1 MVGPDIDPALTAHA
15 SGIVAMRRCRMRW
28 TRDSSG
34 MVQIVLIA
42 VGAGL
47 ASALLFAS
55 LLSGSLL
62 AILLCCLAPLPV
74 LIAAIGWTHWAGLVA
89 ATIGAA
95 SLAPFVDV
103 WSFVIFLV
111 GIGLPAWWLG
121 YLTLLARER
130 GDAALDWYPLGMLV
144 LWAALLGALA
154 TYAWMISL
162 GTDGTGF
169 RAALRALLE
178 EAIRLQAHAPATTPL
193 EVTGI
198 SDTDRLL
205 DVLVLVLPPAGSVLM
220 TLTYLVN
227 LWLAGRVV
235 RVSGHL
241 RRPWPDLSTTALPP
255 FASALLAAVF
265 ALSFLAGLPGIMAM
279 VLTASL
285 LMAFGIVGFAVLHVI
300 TRNIG
305 ARGVLLGATYL
316 AVVILHWPV
325 IMLMALGLVDAVFDL
340 RGRLSGRRGPPTTSP

>member
-1 MVGPDIDPALTAHA
+1 
-15 SGIVAMRRCRMRW
+15 
-28 TRDSSG
+28 

-42 VGAGL
+42 VGAGV

-62 AILLCCLAPLPV
+62 AILLCCLAPLPIM
-74 LIAAIGWTHWAGLVA
+74 IAAIGWTHWAGLAA

-95 SLAPFVDV
+95 GLAPFVDV
-103 WSFVIFLV
+103 WSFVIFLL

-130 GDAALDWYPLGMLV
+130 GDGSLVWYPVGMLV
-144 LWAALLGALA
+144 LWAALLGALT

-162 GTDGTGF
+162 GTDATEF
-169 RAALRALLE
+169 RAALRAMLE
-178 EAIRLQAHAPATTPL
+178 EAIRLQSHTPADATL
-193 EVTGI
+193 DVAGI
-198 SDTDRLL
+198 GDADRLL
-205 DVLVLVLPPAGSVLM
+205 DLLVLALPPAGSVLM
-220 TLTYLVN
+220 SITYLVN

-241 RRPWPDLSTTALPP
+241 RRPWPELSATALPV
-255 FASALLAAVF
+255 FTSGLLALVF
-265 ALSFLAGLPGIMAM
+265 ALSFLAGLLGIMAM

-285 LMAFGIVGFAVLHVI
+285 LMAYGIVGFAVLHVI
-300 TRNIG
+300 TRNLG

-316 AVVILHWPV
+316 AVLILHWPV
-325 IMLMALGLVDAVFDL
+325 IVLMALGLVDAVFDL
-340 RGRLSGRRGPPTTSP
+340 RGRLGGGRGPPTTSPR

>member
-1 MVGPDIDPALTAHA
+1 
-15 SGIVAMRRCRMRW
+15 
-28 TRDSSG
+28 
-34 MVQIVLIA
+34 MVQIVFIA

-103 WSFVIFLV
+103 RSFVIFLLGV
-111 GIGLPAWWLG
+111 GLPAWWLG
-121 YLTLLARER
+121 YLTLLARVDGE
-130 GDAALDWYPLGMLV
+130 ATLDWYPVGLLV

-162 GTDGTGF
+162 GTEGTGF
-169 RAALRALLE
+169 RAGLRAMLE
-178 EAIRLQAHAPATTPL
+178 EAIRLQTHSPANTPL
-193 EVTGI
+193 EVAGI
-198 SDTDRLL
+198 RSTERLL
-205 DVLVLVLPPAGSVLM
+205 DVMVLVLPPAGSVVA
-220 TLTYLVN
+220 TLAYLVN

-235 RVSGHL
+235 SVSGHL
-241 RRPWPDLSTTALPP
+241 RRPWPDLGATTLPT
-255 FASALLAAVF
+255 FASALLAAAF
-265 ALSFLAGLPGIMAM
+265 ALSFLAGLLGIMAT
-279 VLTASL
+279 VLAASL

-300 TRNIG
+300 TRNIA

-340 RGRLSGRRGPPTTSP
+340 RGRLNRGRGPPPTRP

>member
-1 MVGPDIDPALTAHA
+1 
-15 SGIVAMRRCRMRW
+15 MRW
-28 TRDSSG
+28 TRDSSD

-42 VGAGL
+42 LGAGL

-103 WSFVIFLV
+103 WSFVIFLLGV
-111 GIGLPAWWLG
+111 GFPAWWLG
-121 YLTLLARER
+121 YLTLLARVD
-130 GDAALDWYPLGMLV
+130 GDARLDWYPVGMLV

-162 GTDGTGF
+162 GTDATGF
-169 RAALRALLE
+169 RTALRAMLE
-178 EAIRLQAHAPATTPL
+178 EAIRLQTHSPADTPL
-193 EVTGI
+193 EVAGI
-198 SDTDRLL
+198 RSTDRLL
-205 DVLVLVLPPAGSVLM
+205 DVMVLVLPPAGSVLM

-241 RRPWPDLSTTALPP
+241 RRPWPELSSTALPT
-255 FASALLAAVF
+255 FASALLAAAF
-265 ALSFLAGLPGIMAM
+265 AMSFLAGLLGIMAT
-279 VLTASL
+279 VLAASV

-300 TRNIG
+300 TRNIA

-325 IMLMALGLVDAVFDL
+325 IMLMALGLIDAVFDL
-340 RGRLSGRRGPPTTSP
+340 RGRLNRGRAPPPTSP

>member
-1 MVGPDIDPALTAHA
+1 
-15 SGIVAMRRCRMRW
+15 
-28 TRDSSG
+28 

-42 VGAGL
+42 VGAGA

-62 AILLCCLAPLPV
+62 AILLCCLAPLPI

-89 ATIGAA
+89 VAIGAA

-103 WSFVIFLV
+103 WSFAIFLL

-121 YLTLLARER
+121 YLTLLAREH
-130 GDAALDWYPLGMLV
+130 GDATLDWYPTGMLM
-144 LWAALLGALA
+144 LWAALLGTLA
-154 TYAWMISL
+154 TYVWMISL
-162 GTDGTGF
+162 DTDGTGF
-169 RAALRALLE
+169 RAALRTMLE
-178 EAIRLQAHAPATTPL
+178 EAIRLQTHTPANASL
-193 EVTGI
+193 ETVGI
-198 SDTDRLL
+198 GDPDWLL
-205 DVLVLVLPPAGSVLM
+205 DVWVLVLPPAGSA
-220 TLTYLVN
+220 LTTIVYLVN

-241 RRPWPDLSTTALPP
+241 RRPWPDLRATALPA

-265 ALSFLAGLPGIMAM
+265 ALSFLQGLPGIMAM

-285 LMAFGIVGFAVLHVI
+285 LMAYGLVGLAVLHAI
-300 TRNIG
+300 TRSIR

-316 AVVILHWPV
+316 AVLMLHWPV

-340 RGRLSGRRGPPTTSP
+340 RGRLRGGSGPPTTSPR